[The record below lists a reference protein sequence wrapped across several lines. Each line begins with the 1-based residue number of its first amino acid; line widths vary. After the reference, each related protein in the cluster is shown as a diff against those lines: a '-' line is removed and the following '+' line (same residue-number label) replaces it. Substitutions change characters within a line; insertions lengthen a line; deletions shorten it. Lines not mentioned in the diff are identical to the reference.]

1 MCRARTTDFP
11 DCWLTTPDFT
21 AWHWPLSVI
30 SPGPAASPCRYEY
43 RRYLFPSPYSH
54 IHHHSA
60 YILISSL
67 PRFLRFFVSRN
78 PGCLSLRDAYVFG
91 RVIRRIT
98 APPRCIENTSFVIYD
113 IGYILCVF
121 PFCFSCYSLVDDG
134 ALQNAWR
141 PLTCVRGI
149 DHAALE
155 HGGIGKYKSNHLRQ
169 SLRAFGVLT
178 LETVIYF

>member
-43 RRYLFPSPYSH
+43 RKYLFPSPYSH

-60 YILISSL
+60 YIFLSSTL
-67 PRFLRFFVSRN
+67 PPLLCFPESRLFELA
-78 PGCLSLRDAYVFG
+78 GRLYVFG
-91 RVIRRIT
+91 CVIRRIT

-134 ALQNAWR
+134 AL
-141 PLTCVRGI
+141 
-149 DHAALE
+149 
-155 HGGIGKYKSNHLRQ
+155 
-169 SLRAFGVLT
+169 
-178 LETVIYF
+178 